1 MGDVIGIGCSVIDP
15 AVIEK
20 SPSLIVYELKRLDS
34 GIDTVQLESDSETDD
49 PADVVVIDSDI
60 DVPSMNAPSLEQQ
73 QLPVPDRAASSSPPG
88 MLYLRESSLEIEAS
102 LSPEPCD
109 EVYSNQQWSQ
119 QMHSEMRAEVCAFD
133 ERIIDH
139 QYEVENERAA
149 STSPPGML
157 FLRQSSPEKNAD
169 VSPPMMDV
177 DLHSDS
183 DSEFDA
189 SARGNNRLECVDM
202 TSIDISD
209 AEEDEND
216 VKLSGW
222 IKQLN
227 QNSDHGFRTKTE
239 TADDDPIRAAS
250 AEDVVDENDDDEN
263 DIEQIQY
270 NTKRSNSLDASES
283 PKRLCQV
290 GIKYSEQVICWKAN
304 ASEAKEETSVTIQA
318 ASIDPAASDRARN
331 PEECDEST
339 AAPPT
344 TSVEPTRNRLE
355 NFLKRR
361 QSLSERPIQ
370 MINALPQ
377 MQKRRQ
383 SICEDR
389 PKSKPLEKT
398 KKAIK
403 IVERRHSFYK
413 NETSSSSSTHKKS
426 ATDEQRKAKLKELA
440 ENSKKPFVQT
450 VRINAT
456 PKIKLTSNN
465 RGSFLADI
473 ANVPLKPCAVK
484 RKKKTCIASSC
495 SKAKTTTVSN
505 TMATCK
511 EATEHN
517 IPTMDA
523 TENHEDKSSEDLP
536 INIPMESAASVC
548 PDDDQFANELATYS
562 VRIAPIPQNV
572 RPILRSGNSVRPRRS
587 IRFAINLCAYRD
599 FFKDPVETDENNT
612 AMPEPTN
619 APIATP
625 VNVPGIIDSNDS
637 QREIGIRKIRDIGCN
652 SIHTIVQDITRWNP
666 DWLNGPPDEPNVNHS
681 SYQPVPM
688 LHNYSDYSSYLK

>member
-15 AVIEK
+15 AVIEN

-60 DVPSMNAPSLEQQ
+60 DVPSMNAPSLEPQPVNE

-88 MLYLRESSLEIEAS
+88 MLYLRESSPEIEAS
-102 LSPEPCD
+102 LSLEPCD

-169 VSPPMMDV
+169 VSPPMMDD

-183 DSEFDA
+183 DSEFEA

-209 AEEDEND
+209 EEEDEND

-227 QNSDHGFRTKTE
+227 QNSDHGYRTKTE
-239 TADDDPIRAAS
+239 TADDDPIRTTN
-250 AEDVVDENDDDEN
+250 AEDDDEN
-263 DIEQIQY
+263 DIEQIQC

-290 GIKYSEQVICWKAN
+290 SIKYNEQVICWNAN
-304 ASEAKEETSVTIQA
+304 EAKNTSAKEDTSATIQA
-318 ASIDPAASDRARN
+318 ATIEPAASYRATN

-339 AAPPT
+339 ASTNLAVPPT

-383 SICEDR
+383 SICEAR

-398 KKAIK
+398 KKAMK
-403 IVERRHSFYK
+403 IVERRHSFYN
-413 NETSSSSSTHKKS
+413 NEPSSTSTTHKKS

-440 ENSKKPFVQT
+440 ENSKKPFVQS

-505 TMATCK
+505 TMEKCK
-511 EATEHN
+511 EAAEHN
-517 IPTMDA
+517 IPAIDA

-536 INIPMESAASVC
+536 TNIIIESAASVC
-548 PDDDQFANELATYS
+548 PDDDQFTNELATYS
-562 VRIAPIPQNV
+562 VRMAPIPQNV

-599 FFKDPVETDENNT
+599 FFKDQSRPMKIIPLCQNQQMHQLPHRQIFRGSSNRT
-612 AMPEPTN
+612 
-619 APIATP
+619 IH
-625 VNVPGIIDSNDS
+625 NVRSVFGKFAILAAIQYTQLS
-637 QREIGIRKIRDIGCN
+637 R
-652 SIHTIVQDITRWNP
+652 T
-666 DWLNGPPDEPNVNHS
+666 
-681 SYQPVPM
+681 
-688 LHNYSDYSSYLK
+688 